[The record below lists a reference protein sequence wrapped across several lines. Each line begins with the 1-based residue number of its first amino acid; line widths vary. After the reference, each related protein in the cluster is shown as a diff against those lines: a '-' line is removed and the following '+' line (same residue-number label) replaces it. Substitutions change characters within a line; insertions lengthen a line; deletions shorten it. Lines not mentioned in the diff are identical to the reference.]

1 MKFTNIRISAAA
13 LAITL
18 ASVGLLNSPVSGK
31 DVKSPA
37 TGKDAKALASPGKSG
52 AQMWAENCNRCHN
65 VRAPQSYSPAQWDV
79 AMLHMRVRANL
90 TGEEAR
96 KILEFL
102 KSSAN

>member
-1 MKFTNIRISAAA
+1 MKLSNIRISAAA
-13 LAITL
+13 LAITSL
-18 ASVGLLNSPVSGK
+18 GLL
-31 DVKSPA
+31 DCPA
-37 TGKDAKALASPGKSG
+37 SAKEIQPLASPGKSG

-65 VRAPQSYSPAQWDV
+65 VRSPQSYSPAQWEV

-90 TGEEAR
+90 TGEETR

>member
-13 LAITL
+13 LAITITSL
-18 ASVGLLNSPVSGK
+18 GLLECPVSGK

-37 TGKDAKALASPGKSG
+37 TGKDVQPQATSGKSG

-65 VRAPQSYSPAQWDV
+65 VRSPQSYSPAQWDV

-90 TGEEAR
+90 TGDEAR